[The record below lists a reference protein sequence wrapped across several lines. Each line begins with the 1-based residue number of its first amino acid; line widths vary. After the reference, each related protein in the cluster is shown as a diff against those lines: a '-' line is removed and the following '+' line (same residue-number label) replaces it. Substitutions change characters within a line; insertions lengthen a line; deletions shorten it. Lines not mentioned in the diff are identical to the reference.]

1 MINRKIES
9 ELQNFLRDEKKKAL
23 LVTGAR
29 QVGKTYSIR
38 AFGKQNFRSFVEIN
52 FIENAAAKELFQNAK
67 NSRDLLLRMSLV
79 ADADLIPGETLI
91 FLDEVQECR
100 EIVTAIKFLVEE
112 GSYRYIL
119 SGSLLGMELK
129 DIRSVPVGYMDI
141 VEMVPLDF
149 EEFVLANKVSPRII
163 EVLREAFEKK
173 IPVDPVTH
181 EKMME
186 LFRLYLIVGGM
197 PAAVEHYLNSNNL
210 REVLR
215 IQQSIIA
222 LYKKDIAKNDPEN
235 KLYIE
240 DIFNLIPSELNA
252 KNKRFILKSL
262 NENFRFSK
270 FSNSFLWLKEA
281 GVALPTFCVDEPVSP
296 LLLSK
301 SKNLFKLFMADVG
314 LLAAMYMDDIQIK
327 ILNHEKD
334 INFGS
339 VYENAAA
346 QELKAHGFDLYYF
359 NSKKQG
365 ELDFLVEH
373 QGNVLPIEIKSG
385 KDYTKHAAL
394 SSVMANAAY
403 AIPEAFVFHNGNV
416 STSGRVSYYPIY
428 MLMFIQKDRPQEDMI
443 YRLNLDALK

>member
-1 MINRKIES
+1 MLSRKIES
-9 ELQNFLRDEKKKAL
+9 VLQHFLEDEKKKAL
-23 LVTGAR
+23 LITGAR

-38 AFGKQNFRSFVEIN
+38 EFGHKSFRSFVEIN
-52 FIENAAAKELFQNAK
+52 FLENTAAKELFENAK
-67 NSRDLLLRMSLV
+67 TSKDLLLRLSLV
-79 ADADLIPGETLI
+79 ADGDLIPGDTLI
-91 FLDEVQECR
+91 FLDEVQECK

-119 SGSLLGMELK
+119 SGSLLGVELK

-141 VEMVPLDF
+141 VEMYPLDF
-149 EEFVLANKVSPRII
+149 EEFMLANKVASRIV
-163 EVLREAFEKK
+163 EVLREDFEKK
-173 IPVDPVTH
+173 IPVDPVIH

-197 PAAVEHYLNSNNL
+197 PAAVEQYLETNNL

-222 LYKKDIAKNDPEN
+222 LYKKDIAKYDPDN

-240 DIFNLIPSELNA
+240 DIFDLIPSELNA
-252 KNKRFILKSL
+252 KNKRFILKNL

-301 SKNLFKLFMADVG
+301 SRNLFKLFMADVG
-314 LLAAMYMDDIQIK
+314 LLASTYMDDIQIK

-339 VYENAAA
+339 VYENVAA

-373 QGNVLPIEIKSG
+373 QGSILPIEIKSG

-394 SSVMANAAY
+394 SNVMTNPDY
-403 AIPEAFVFHNGNV
+403 NIPEAYVFHNGNV
-416 STSGRVSYYPIY
+416 SRSEKVTYYPIY
-428 MLMFIQKDRPQEDMI
+428 MLMFVQKAKTQEDMV
-443 YRLNLDALK
+443 YRLDLDVLK

>member
-385 KDYTKHAAL
+385 KDYKKHAAL
-394 SSVMANAAY
+394 SNVMANAAY
-403 AIPEAFVFHNGNV
+403 AIPEAFVFHNGNI